1 MSASTKDRSAKAA
14 LKRAAR
20 NEIILR
26 LPTLPG
32 TRQQLAELMAWHGI
46 EEYAEAMTLLI
57 ANAHALGPAGSAQA
71 MAVPRHEIEVSE
83 SVAREIAEEGRKEA
97 KRLERTE

>member
-1 MSASTKDRSAKAA
+1 MSASTQARSAKTAA
-14 LKRAAR
+14 KRAAR
-20 NEIILR
+20 GEIILR

-71 MAVPRHEIEVSE
+71 MAVPRHEIHISA
-83 SVAREIAEEGRKEA
+83 SVARELAEFVAPAEPE
-97 KRLERTE
+97 